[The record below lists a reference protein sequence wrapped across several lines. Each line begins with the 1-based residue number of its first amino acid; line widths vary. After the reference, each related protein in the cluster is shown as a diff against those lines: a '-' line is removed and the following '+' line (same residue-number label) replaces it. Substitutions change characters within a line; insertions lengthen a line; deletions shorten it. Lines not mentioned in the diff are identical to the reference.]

1 MGFKSMK
8 KVLIIM
14 LALAAFV
21 TLGIKGCSI
30 AMRSEVRR
38 HIPRAVKDFRRTYC
52 FCAEDSLF
60 MDRYVDTAVYVEGRR
75 PVMIYSFGGGW
86 MTGSRADK
94 ASYLMVERLVSLG
107 YIVCNIDYRL
117 RIAEFKAAGE
127 LNESNFV
134 DCYCEAIDAGV
145 EDIYRATRYILD
157 HAEEWDVDTTRIVLA
172 GSSAGAHNSLQAEYR
187 LCRGEALARHYLP
200 EDFDYGGVI
209 SMAGALWL
217 RGRETPLDWCRRPCP
232 VMFFHGSKDQL
243 VAYDEDHTWCAAYG
257 PVPIYRNLEEMGAT
271 AWFCDF
277 KDGDHVLS
285 SVPMFDCLDD
295 ICTFL
300 DRAVMQRLD
309 FRIHTVDESLPPKD
323 FAHLNELYGD
333 RFGWMFLPVDE

>member
-1 MGFKSMK
+1 MK
-8 KVLIIM
+8 KVLII
-14 LALAAFV
+14 LFVLVALAA
-21 TLGIKGCSI
+21 LGIKGCSV
-30 AMRSEVRR
+30 AMRNEVRR
-38 HIPRAVKDFRRTYC
+38 NIPRAVKEFRRTYC

-60 MDRYVDTAVYVEGRR
+60 MDRYVDTTLHVEGRR

-86 MTGSRADK
+86 MTGSRADR
-94 ASYLMVERLVSLG
+94 ASYLMIDRLVSLG

-117 RIAEFKAAGE
+117 LIAEFTAAGE

-134 DCYCEAIDAGV
+134 ERYSDAIDAGV

-157 HAEEWDVDTTRIVLA
+157 HADEWGVDTTRIVLA

-187 LCRGEALARHYLP
+187 LCRGEAMARHYLP

-217 RGRETPLDWCRRPCP
+217 RGRETPLDWGRRPCP

-243 VAYDEDHTWCAAYG
+243 VTYDEDHTSCAAYG
-257 PVPIYRNLEEMGAT
+257 PVSIYRSLEELGAT
-271 AWFCDF
+271 AWFYDF

-285 SVPMFDCLDD
+285 MVPMLDYLDD

-300 DRAVMQRLD
+300 DKGVMQRLD
-309 FRIHTVDESLPPKD
+309 FRRHTIDDSLPPKD
-323 FAHLNELYGD
+323 FAHLKELLGD
-333 RFGWMFLPVDE
+333 RFGWMFLPVEE